1 MGMEELAGYR
11 QQIDALDD
19 QIVDLLARRFEIV
32 RAVGQLKARIKIPV
46 VQSARV
52 DEVKDRVGDMAAAKN
67 LDRDFV
73 RHLYQ
78 IMIDHAHDLEDDFSE
93 GDAA

>member
-1 MGMEELAGYR
+1 MEELAEYR
-11 QQIDALDD
+11 RQIDALDD
-19 QIVDLLARRFEIV
+19 QIIDLLARRFEIV
-32 RAVGQLKARIKIPV
+32 RAVGRLKARIRIPV

-52 DEVKDRVGDMAAAKN
+52 EEVKDRVGDMAAAKN

-78 IMIDHAHDLEDDFSE
+78 IMIDHAHNLEDNFTE

>member
-1 MGMEELAGYR
+1 MEELAGYR